1 VLEDNGLTTTTTEL
15 KCERCG
21 WDWEPMNPDAL
32 PRVCPRC
39 KSYKWME
46 ARSAMPTNRA
56 TKTVAG
62 PVAEERVIV
71 YGEDA
76 G

>member
-1 VLEDNGLTTTTTEL
+1 MGTTTTTLEC
-15 KCERCG
+15 KRCR
-21 WDWEPMNPDAL
+21 WDWEPMYEAL
-32 PRVCPRC
+32 PKVCPRC

-46 ARSAMPTNRA
+46 PRSAMPTTRA
-56 TKTVAG
+56 TK
-62 PVAEERVIV
+62 PVAASVVEDRVIV